1 MASNISVLRQI
12 IAELRQVVPAGHIKD
27 NLAIQYLVNQYK
39 KFKTTDEQLCRAR
52 EEMKFV
58 ANTYLTYLRSTRLRN
73 QICDEY
79 HGKGERTVAETAKLV
94 GFKLPHDP
102 K

>member
-1 MASNISVLRQI
+1 MGSNVRVLRQI
-12 IAELRQVVPAGHIKD
+12 ISELRQVVPSGSLKD
-27 NLAIQYLVNQYK
+27 NATCRYIIGQYR

-52 EEMKFV
+52 EEMSFI
-58 ANTYLTYLRSTRLRN
+58 ANTYLTYLRSSRLRDK
-73 QICDEY
+73 IREDF
-79 HGKGERTVAETAKLV
+79 HGKGERSVAETAKLV